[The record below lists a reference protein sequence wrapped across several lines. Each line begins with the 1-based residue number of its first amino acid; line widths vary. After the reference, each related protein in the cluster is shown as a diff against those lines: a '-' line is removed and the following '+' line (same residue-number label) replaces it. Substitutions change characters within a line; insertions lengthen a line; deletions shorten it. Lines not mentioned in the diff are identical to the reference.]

1 MASFPKTI
9 FVKREQAE
17 GGTEYLVASPHIEDL
32 VDKGEKTTIAIYH
45 VSEYLVAGLTV
56 EAETLR
62 KVPR

>member
-9 FVKREQAE
+9 FVKRKQAD
-17 GGTEYLVASPHIEDL
+17 GDEYLVASPHLEDL